1 MREMAKLGL
10 ILMAMSL
17 LCAAALGYVN
27 ALTRDRIAR
36 QKEMAVV
43 AAMDAVSAP
52 LGDSLVFDSLAVP
65 GLSNPYAET
74 GRSLAVVE
82 VRAGGARVGYV
93 FTAYRKG
100 YSSVIE
106 TMVAL
111 DPAGTIVGATIL
123 YQSETPG
130 LGTRYAAP
138 EWLEQLSGLDG
149 SSVALVRDG
158 GGVSAVTGA
167 TVSGRA
173 ITGSVADGVSAL
185 RDAGLFRDGGAI

>member
-27 ALTRDRIAR
+27 ALTEDRIAQ
-36 QKEMAVV
+36 QKEMAMA
-43 AAMDAVSAP
+43 AAMDAVSAS

-74 GRSLAVVE
+74 GRGLAVVE
-82 VRAGGARVGYV
+82 VLSGGTRVGYV

-100 YSSVIE
+100 YSSIIE

-111 DPAGTIVGATIL
+111 DLTGTIVGSTIL

-149 SSVALVRDG
+149 SSVALSRDG

-173 ITGSVADGVSAL
+173 ITGSVADGVAAI
-185 RDAGLFRDGGAI
+185 REAGLFGDGGAI